1 MKIFGNWKKKN
12 FETVMIRIVHR
23 ARKEIIGLCNDGTLA
38 RGRDSQFWE
47 FGKPIIENAFLE
59 HQHDYAS
66 YPSIV

>member
-1 MKIFGNWKKKN
+1 
-12 FETVMIRIVHR
+12 MIRIVHR

-38 RGRDSQFWE
+38 QGRDSQFWE